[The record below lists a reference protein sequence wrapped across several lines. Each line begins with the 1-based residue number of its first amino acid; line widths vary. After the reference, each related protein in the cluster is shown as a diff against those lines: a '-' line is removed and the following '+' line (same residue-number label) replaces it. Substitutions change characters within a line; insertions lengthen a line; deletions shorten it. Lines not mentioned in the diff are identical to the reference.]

1 MEVSVPC
8 DQACPCY
15 IKLSGFSDREVG
27 GFGEGYTKP
36 SLRSA
41 GSTTLNFSLA
51 LPRTNV
57 EANGKKGNALI
68 NQSKWTGP
76 SIKDG
81 LDDFDTES
89 VTTGSEVK
97 DGYCQRL
104 SMLVL
109 AFGAAVGRHGLAS
122 AALGA
127 VADTGLIVS
136 VEHGT
141 VYLMVLTLLGPVV
154 CRRRLADLLVHVSI
168 INMIQHFTTPG
179 NID

>member
-15 IKLSGFSDREVG
+15 IKLFGFSDREVG

-51 LPRTNV
+51 LPRTNA
-57 EANGKKGNALI
+57 EANGKKGNAL
-68 NQSKWTGP
+68 KWTGP

-89 VTTGSEVK
+89 NTGSEVK

-141 VYLMVLTLLGPVV
+141 V
-154 CRRRLADLLVHVSI
+154 HI
-168 INMIQHFTTPG
+168 TTPG

>member
-51 LPRTNV
+51 LPV
-57 EANGKKGNALI
+57 GHY
-68 NQSKWTGP
+68 
-76 SIKDG
+76 
-81 LDDFDTES
+81 
-89 VTTGSEVK
+89 EVK

-122 AALGA
+122 AALG
-127 VADTGLIVS
+127 G
-136 VEHGT
+136 EC
-141 VYLMVLTLLGPVV
+141 YLMVLTLLGPVV